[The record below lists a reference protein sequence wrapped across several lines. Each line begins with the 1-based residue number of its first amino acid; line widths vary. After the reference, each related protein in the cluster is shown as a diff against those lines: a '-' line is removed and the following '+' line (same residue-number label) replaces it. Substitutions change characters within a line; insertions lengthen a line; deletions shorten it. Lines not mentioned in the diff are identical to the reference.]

1 MLDTFLGWSVAL
13 AFLLALCTP
22 VLIALYG
29 TRGAKW
35 SMLAIAALC
44 AASFW
49 LSWTTDIQDEVL
61 TGNSNALGILMSIA
75 VFVFASVVVAIS
87 LTVRNFFGTRK
98 PMTGE
103 QEGFD
108 AHRGPQG

>member
-1 MLDTFLGWSVAL
+1 MLDTFLDWSAAL
-13 AFLLALCTP
+13 AFLLTLCTP

-49 LSWTTDIQDEVL
+49 VSWTTDFHDEVL
-61 TGNSNALGILMSIA
+61 TGNSNATGILFSIA
-75 VFVFASVVVAIS
+75 VFVFASMVVAVS
-87 LTVRNFFGTRK
+87 LTVRHLFGSRK
-98 PMTGE
+98 PM
-103 QEGFD
+103 
-108 AHRGPQG
+108 